1 LNWPAGYTGW
11 RLQTQTNTLTAGP
24 GANWSDVIGS
34 RQTNAWIVPINPG
47 APSLFFRLAYP

>member
-1 LNWPAGYTGW
+1 
-11 RLQTQTNTLTAGP
+11 LTAGP